1 MARLPVTPRM
11 GPLSAGAPFGAE
23 AVIPPFVGSSLIGA
37 SKLHPPAPT
46 GGLPI
51 TQYGPTRIQLFSKTM
66 TNAEQTVPSRSRRD
80 AVMYAC
86 EVP

>member
-23 AVIPPFVGSSLIGA
+23 AVIPPFVGSSLTGA
-37 SKLHPPAPT
+37 SKVHPPAPT
-46 GGLPI
+46 GALPN
-51 TQYGPTRIQLFSKTM
+51 TQYGPTRIQSFSKTM
-66 TNAEQTVPSRSRRD
+66 SNAEHTVPSRSRRD
-80 AVMYAC
+80 AVMNAC